1 MNAQNNKNRA
11 KDHRP
16 KVISFHQSLDG
27 LNIAAKKSV
36 LWPCHAFNISIPQK
50 KKSAL
55 NVFEQTVLKITEIE
69 SGDTEKIT
77 EVMCIDKELV
87 SFIQNRLNQLGHLN
101 NRYEL
106 SDEGK
111 KILDSWRNEAEDN
124 VEYVSG
130 YIFLDLHSGKILP
143 YIHLGN
149 LKYEKILSIKEDSIK
164 IELGTTGKSKSV
176 YCKKISPS
184 KTSRWGEI
192 PDPNRII
199 RAIRKFKKI
208 YQNHVLLKQGVV
220 QYPPS
225 IPMVEAIT
233 VNQQPELIYLHCQA
247 LIQVGNSDLLVTD
260 GCGFGIS
267 ESFAKH
273 LNSQDWPW
281 ISKLKHKGVID
292 DLNSDDS
299 KPEQKNRKSY
309 KYSEISKRVSNSNK
323 SLDTVKR
330 LNVNTANDERD
341 FQHKI
346 ESGIKNLYAALEW
359 TFRQVVAENPVSQ
372 WENIFSSGNFKDNE
386 KILIKFAKKVG
397 FTVDKKSQRLL
408 QVKSGAIKQIE
419 HGTVELQ
426 PLLALAIAGAISN
439 TNHPVHRLAENHS
452 GFLNHALELK
462 KYRNSIEHGSSE
474 ALSVDEKLLRYLVDM
489 TVPMIISLIPD
500 VATDLGEDDKL
511 SSVDDSDQERLKAD
525 IELDKKLGRPL
536 LLELSSDIKEQLI
549 RSELMLAKF
558 TDEKTIEIIK
568 CYASVMQHVLFEV
581 TKDRWLEHESDKI
594 REDAV
599 EKIVQCGFYPTP
611 DSIPEQISTVNAK
624 RLDKTVQGSSQSLG
638 ADLLA
643 VFLLGSEDE
652 LIELQK
658 ADPTFID
665 VIANLAR
672 LRGHGNKE
680 VSDFSRE
687 EIESVKNESLK
698 NSVFKAI
705 KIVTEIF

>member
-27 LNIAAKKSV
+27 LDIAAKKSV

-55 NVFEQTVLKITEIE
+55 NVFEQTLLKITEIE

-87 SFIQNRLNQLGHLN
+87 SFIQNRLNQLGLLN

-124 VEYVSG
+124 VEYISG

-149 LKYEKILSIKEDSIK
+149 LKYEKILSIKEDSIR
-164 IELGTTGKSKSV
+164 IEVGTTGKSKKVS
-176 YCKKISPS
+176 CKKISLS
-184 KTSRWGEI
+184 KTSHWGKI

-199 RAIRKFKKI
+199 RAIREFKRK
-208 YQNHVLLKQGVV
+208 YKNHALLKQDVV

-225 IPMVEAIT
+225 VPMAEAIT
-233 VNQQPELIYLHCQA
+233 VNQHPELIYLHCQA
-247 LIQVGNSDLLVTD
+247 LIQVSNPNLLVTD
-260 GCGFGIS
+260 GCGFGFS

-273 LNSQDWPW
+273 LNSQGWRW
-281 ISKLKHKGVID
+281 ISELKSKGIID
-292 DLNSDDS
+292 HLNNDELVS
-299 KPEQKNRKSY
+299 EQKKRVSY
-309 KYSEISKRVSNSNK
+309 KYPEISKRVSSSKK

-330 LNVNTANDERD
+330 LNVNTTNDERD
-341 FQHKI
+341 CQYKI

-359 TFRQVVAENPVSQ
+359 TFRQVVSENPVSQ

-386 KILIKFAKKVG
+386 KILIEFAKKVG
-397 FTVDKKSQRLL
+397 FIVDKKSQRLL

-426 PLLALAIAGAISN
+426 PLLALAIAGASS
-439 TNHPVHRLAENHS
+439 NHPVYRLAENHS

-474 ALSVDEKLLRYLVDM
+474 ELSIDENLLTELVDM

-536 LLELSSDIKEQLI
+536 LLELSSDIKEQLT

-558 TDEKTIEIIK
+558 TDEETIEIIK

-611 DSIPEQISTVNAK
+611 DSIPKQISKVNAGK
-624 RLDKTVQGSSQSLG
+624 LDQTVQGSSQSLG
-638 ADLLA
+638 ASLLA

-652 LIELQK
+652 LLELK
-658 ADPTFID
+658 KSDPTFID

-672 LRGHGNKE
+672 LRGHGNKK